1 MTAGASQVSDRP
13 SPSPRPQGLAQ
24 TGRPLGLTRFAGLAA
39 LVAVVVIGLKL
50 LAWQLTGSIGLL
62 SDALESLANLAG
74 ALMAWAMLWWASR
87 PPDDEH
93 VFGHS
98 KAEYFSSG
106 FEGALILVAGL
117 GILGASVPRLIA
129 PQPVEAVA
137 AGLAVAALASV
148 LNGGVAWILLRAG
161 RRHGSIT
168 LEAGG
173 QHLLADLW
181 TSAAVMAG
189 VALVGIT
196 GWNRLDA
203 LLAMGVAIHIL
214 ITGGRLLRRSATGLL
229 DAALP
234 AEDLQAIDGALDDF
248 RRDGIDFHAIRTRRA
263 GQRSFVSLHVLVPG
277 EWTVQ
282 RGHDLAEQIEGRLR
296 DTVPGSHVM
305 THLEPLE
312 DPASFDDARIPPL
325 PPIPRGP

>member
-1 MTAGASQVSDRP
+1 MPDRP
-13 SPSPRPQGLAQ
+13 SSPPSPRPQGPARA
-24 TGRPLGLTRFAGLAA
+24 GRPLGLTRFAGLAA

-87 PPDDEH
+87 PPDEEH

-106 FEGALILVAGL
+106 FEGGLILVAGL
-117 GILGASVPRLIA
+117 GILWASVPRLIT
-129 PQPVEAVA
+129 PQPVEAVV

-181 TSAAVMAG
+181 TSAAVMVG

-196 GWNRLDA
+196 GWHRLDA
-203 LLAMGVAIHIL
+203 LLAMGVAVHIL
-214 ITGGRLLRRSATGLL
+214 ITGARLLRRSATGLL

-234 AEDLQAIDGALDDF
+234 AEDLEAIDGVLDDF

-312 DPASFDDARIPPL
+312 DPASFEDDRIPPL
-325 PPIPRGP
+325 PSIPRGP

>member
-1 MTAGASQVSDRP
+1 M
-13 SPSPRPQGLAQ
+13 
-24 TGRPLGLTRFAGLAA
+24 TRFAGLAA
-39 LVAVVVIGLKL
+39 AAAVVVIGLKL

-74 ALMAWAMLWWASR
+74 ALMAWVMLWWASR

-117 GILGASVPRLIA
+117 GILWASVPRLIT

-148 LNGGVAWILLRAG
+148 LNGIVAWILLRAG
-161 RRHGSIT
+161 RRYGSIT

-173 QHLLADLW
+173 QHLLTDLW
-181 TSAAVMAG
+181 TSGAVIVG
-189 VALVGIT
+189 VALVGLT

-203 LLAMGVAIHIL
+203 LLAMGVAVHIL
-214 ITGGRLLRRSATGLL
+214 VTGGRLLQRSATGLL

-234 AEDLQAIDGALDDF
+234 PEALATIDEVLDEF
-248 RRDGIDFHAIRTRRA
+248 RRDGIEFHAIRTRRA

-282 RGHDLAEQIEGRLR
+282 RGHDLAEEIEGRLR
-296 DTVPGSHVM
+296 DAVLGSHIL

-312 DPASFDDARIPPL
+312 DPVSFEDTRIPPL